1 MNSIYFLITFVY
13 IFIGV
18 IFMVYWWN
26 TVFAKDYEY
35 VKLNSGNTDDGAAG
49 IILICMMTLWPII
62 LIYKIAKMLFKMI

>member
-35 VKLNSGNTDDGAAG
+35 AKLNSDNPDDSAAG
-49 IILICMMTLWPII
+49 IILICMMILWPII
-62 LIYKIAKMLFKMI
+62 LIYKTVKMLFKMI